1 MSVGPLVVNPVP
13 TINVVEGLDLGD
25 PTIAVA
31 TFTDTADPNAI
42 NSTVVI
48 DFGDN
53 NPLSIFPQVV
63 SDGSGGFRVLTDHIY
78 ADEGTFPVKVTI
90 TDTLGNTAT
99 VTDTVMVADGVLLL
113 AGGQQN
119 LAGTVGTAINTT
131 NLVTFTDQNPSA
143 TSSDFAAIIDW
154 GDGTLSSPDISTAI
168 VVAGPTPLGPG
179 FVVSAPAHTY
189 NHAGTFNALVMVTD
203 DGGAHT
209 NTVSI
214 PVTVSPSTV
223 NQPPVAATDAYTFNE
238 NNTLTV
244 PAPGVLSN
252 DTDPDGDP
260 LTASLVSGPQHGTLN
275 FNADGS
281 FIYTPVANYH
291 GPDSFSYMAS
301 DGQLNSAPTAVSL
314 IVNFVNHPPVAA
326 SDAYTVNENNT
337 LTVAAASG
345 VLSNDVD
352 PDADPLTASL
362 VSGPQH
368 GTLNFN
374 ADGSF
379 IYTPVA
385 NYYGPDSF
393 SYMAKDAAGA
403 VSAPTAVSLIVNFV
417 NPPTANPYFT
427 HDIFGQQ
434 DSVVAP
440 GVLASVTP
448 GTPGDTLTVSA
459 VNGSA
464 ANVGQSVAGHYG
476 SLQLFGNGHFVY
488 TASGESALPS
498 SGVAEDIFNYTAL
511 EGGSAG
517 GGSVTSTLTV
527 TVTAPGMSSI
537 NVQPGQTVQ
546 GPAGHGTVLDGS
558 AGNGTL
564 MAGKG
569 ATVLV
574 GGPGDILTGSVG
586 TDTYVFMGQ
595 FGQNT
600 ITNYNPNKDLIQLDH
615 NEFTD
620 LNAVM
625 KAALPTTSGPSGTV
639 ITDPTNSAD
648 TITLIGVAP
657 ASLHFDANHFL
668 LA

>member
-223 NQPPVAATDAYTFNE
+223 NQPPVAATD
-238 NNTLTV
+238 
-244 PAPGVLSN
+244 
-252 DTDPDGDP
+252 
-260 LTASLVSGPQHGTLN
+260 
-275 FNADGS
+275 
-281 FIYTPVANYH
+281 
-291 GPDSFSYMAS
+291 
-301 DGQLNSAPTAVSL
+301 
-314 IVNFVNHPPVAA
+314 
-326 SDAYTVNENNT
+326 
-337 LTVAAASG
+337 
-345 VLSNDVD
+345 
-352 PDADPLTASL
+352 
-362 VSGPQH
+362 
-368 GTLNFN
+368 
-374 ADGSF
+374 
-379 IYTPVA
+379 
-385 NYYGPDSF
+385 
-393 SYMAKDAAGA
+393 
-403 VSAPTAVSLIVNFV
+403 
-417 NPPTANPYFT
+417 
-427 HDIFGQQ
+427 
-434 DSVVAP
+434 
-440 GVLASVTP
+440 
-448 GTPGDTLTVSA
+448 
-459 VNGSA
+459 
-464 ANVGQSVAGHYG
+464 
-476 SLQLFGNGHFVY
+476 
-488 TASGESALPS
+488 
-498 SGVAEDIFNYTAL
+498 
-511 EGGSAG
+511 
-517 GGSVTSTLTV
+517 
-527 TVTAPGMSSI
+527 
-537 NVQPGQTVQ
+537 
-546 GPAGHGTVLDGS
+546 
-558 AGNGTL
+558 
-564 MAGKG
+564 
-569 ATVLV
+569 
-574 GGPGDILTGSVG
+574 
-586 TDTYVFMGQ
+586 
-595 FGQNT
+595 
-600 ITNYNPNKDLIQLDH
+600 
-615 NEFTD
+615 
-620 LNAVM
+620 
-625 KAALPTTSGPSGTV
+625 
-639 ITDPTNSAD
+639 
-648 TITLIGVAP
+648 
-657 ASLHFDANHFL
+657 
-668 LA
+668 

>member
-90 TDTLGNTAT
+90 TDTLGNTST

-301 DGQLNSAPTAVSL
+301 DGQLN
-314 IVNFVNHPPVAA
+314 
-326 SDAYTVNENNT
+326 
-337 LTVAAASG
+337 
-345 VLSNDVD
+345 
-352 PDADPLTASL
+352 
-362 VSGPQH
+362 
-368 GTLNFN
+368 
-374 ADGSF
+374 
-379 IYTPVA
+379 
-385 NYYGPDSF
+385 
-393 SYMAKDAAGA
+393 
-403 VSAPTAVSLIVNFV
+403 SAPTAVSLIVNFV